1 MKRPFAIVLLVLL
14 VVVGAVGAFAWRT
27 WQTMETPVLSSGCLV
42 WTGSAEEPPVW
53 LNGEGQ
59 TVEASGWLETQ
70 AWMAFRDVPM
80 KPGRFCVDSAETARS
95 FARKIAIGGKS
106 EVRVVVPAHRDLG
119 VIAATIARPL
129 QLDSAA
135 IHNALAPDSVRWRI
149 IPNTYRMYWS
159 TTAEELVARLG
170 REHDKWWTAERLTQ
184 AAAAGMSPHEVIT
197 LAAIVQ
203 EEIAVRREAARV
215 AGLYRNRLAQRMKLQ
230 ADPTL
235 KFALGDW
242 NVRRLLNDDKSVDSP
257 YNTYLHPGLP
267 PGPIRT
273 PEPDIIDAVLRA
285 ERHDFLFMCAK
296 PDGSGEHA
304 FASNYR
310 DHQRNA
316 RAYQSHLNTRQIF
329 R

>member
-1 MKRPFAIVLLVLL
+1 MKRLLILFVIL
-14 VVVGAVGAFAWRT
+14 GAAGAAGRLAWNLKAL
-27 WQTMETPVLSSGCLV
+27 METPVVAEGCLV
-42 WTGSAEEPPVW
+42 WGGIADEPPTWQDAAGNPVDAQGW
-53 LNGEGQ
+53 
-59 TVEASGWLETQ
+59 EACQE
-70 AWMAFRDVPM
+70 WMAWRDYPM
-80 KPGRFCVDSAETARS
+80 KPGRFCPEPGETARS
-95 FARKIAIGGKS
+95 FARKVAIGGKS

-135 IHNALAPDSVRWRI
+135 VHRAIAPDSVRWRLL
-149 IPNTYRMYWS
+149 PNTYRMYWS
-159 TTAEELVARLG
+159 TTADELVARLLQ
-170 REHDKWWTAERLTQ
+170 EHDSWWTPERLALAE
-184 AAAAGMSPHEVIT
+184 AAAMTPHEVIT

-203 EEIAVRREAARV
+203 EEIAVRREARRV

-235 KFALGDW
+235 KYALGDW
-242 NVRRLLNDDKSVDSP
+242 NIRRLLNEDKAVDSP
-257 YNTYLHPGLP
+257 YNTYLHVGLP

-273 PEPDIIDAVLRA
+273 PEPDVIDAVLRA
-285 ERHDFLFMCAK
+285 EAHDYIFMCAK

-310 DHQRNA
+310 EHQRNA
-316 RAYQSHLNTRQIF
+316 NAYRSFLNEQRIF